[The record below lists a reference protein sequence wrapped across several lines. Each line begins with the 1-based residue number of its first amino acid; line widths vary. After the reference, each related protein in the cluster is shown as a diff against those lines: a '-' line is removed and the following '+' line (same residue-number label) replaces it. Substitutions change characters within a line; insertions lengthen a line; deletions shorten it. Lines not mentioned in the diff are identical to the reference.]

1 MSFDIANKYTD
12 QLKAL
17 LVVLLL
23 SAIGYVLN
31 LYPIPLFSEM
41 HLVIGNFAFVIVAM
55 RFGVLYSLLS
65 AMIVASSFVI
75 SFGHPFGY
83 IIYGAE
89 AVVIALLRQ
98 RGWYVLYADMIFWVL
113 IGMPITALVLY
124 FMVDSH
130 QLYSLGIIKQGIN
143 GLLYSCFAGMILYFF
158 PKTFSFKFRQQP
170 RFSRPFKEQLVYAT
184 SLIILFSVMTIT
196 LILGRNLINNQHVQI
211 EHTIV
216 EQNQY
221 ITQAIE
227 QYTGTYKKALS
238 NAAETISLLENKKD
252 IEQVLSRYQ
261 QNYKD
266 FHKIWV
272 SATDTDFKEVSI
284 VSTEE
289 DSTVTLAVPIAASS
303 NSELAQQQILKAS
316 IKLDSLFRFIPHNN
330 WQNIEAVILN
340 AGQVVIA
347 TPSLELELNSTLRIA
362 KVPDLDHL
370 INLGQHDKMN
380 EQKYYYENSKL
391 SGGWDLYV
399 LLNADEATEIL
410 EQEYLY
416 LFAMLGL
423 AFLITIALTERV
435 GLQITRPLRFILKQL
450 DRSEGDSK
458 FNFPTL
464 FENSATEI
472 TALYE
477 QLQQRKN
484 ELNKYYVTLET
495 EVATRTEELKQA
507 NEELT
512 KLAQKDKLTGL
523 YNRHYFD
530 EQFKLFQKLAFRNN
544 SNLAIVLL
552 DLDHFK
558 DVNDTYGHLTGDT
571 CLKIFSRTLSREF
584 SRSTD
589 LIARFGGEE
598 FIILIHDI
606 SETSLAHKLEKL
618 RQNIE
623 QLSFTSE
630 NNENYKI
637 TVSMGVL
644 HSCASFSGDVNDWIK
659 VADDCLYIA
668 KNSGRNKVEM
678 QIIDK
683 N

>member
-1 MSFDIANKYTD
+1 MTFNIAKKYTE

-17 LVVLLL
+17 FVVLLL
-23 SAIGYVLN
+23 STLGYLLN

-41 HLVIGNFAFVIVAM
+41 HLIIGNFAFVIVAM

-65 AMIVASSFVI
+65 AMIIASSFVI

-83 IIYGAE
+83 ILYGAE
-89 AVVIALLRQ
+89 AVFIALLRQ

-113 IGMPITALVLY
+113 IGMPITALVVY

-130 QLYSLGIIKQGIN
+130 QLYTLAIIKQAIN

-158 PKTFSFKFRQQP
+158 PKTFAFKFRQQP
-170 RFSRPFKEQLVYAT
+170 RFLRPFKVQLVYAT

-196 LILGRNLINNQHVQI
+196 LLLGRSLINNQQLQI

-227 QYTGTYKKALS
+227 QYTSTYKKALS
-238 NAAETISLLENKKD
+238 NAAETISLLEDKND
-252 IEQVLSRYQ
+252 VEQVILTYKE
-261 QNYKD
+261 NYKD
-266 FHKIWV
+266 FYQIWI
-272 SATDTDFKEVSI
+272 SSPETDYRKGTVVIADGS
-284 VSTEE
+284 
-289 DSTVTLAVPIAASS
+289 STVTLTVPLTGK
-303 NSELAQQQILKAS
+303 LAQPQLLQAN
-316 IKLDSLFRFIPHNN
+316 IKLDSLLRFIPHNN

-347 TPSLELELNSTLRIA
+347 TPSLELELNNDLRI
-362 KVPDLDHL
+362 VNNPDLNHL
-370 INLGQHDKMN
+370 VRLGQNDRMN
-380 EQKYYYENSKL
+380 EQKYYYEKSKL
-391 SGGWDLYV
+391 SNDWDLYV

-410 EQEYLY
+410 EQEYIY

-435 GLQITRPLRFILKQL
+435 GLQITKPLRFILKQL
-450 DRSEGDSK
+450 DRSEGDRK
-458 FNFPTL
+458 FNFPPL
-464 FENSATEI
+464 YENSATEI
-472 TALYE
+472 SALYE

-484 ELNKYYVTLET
+484 ELNKYYVNLES
-495 EVATRTEELKQA
+495 EVATRTEELKLA
-507 NEELT
+507 NEKLT

-544 SNLAIVLL
+544 SNLAVVLL

-558 DVNDTYGHLTGDT
+558 EVNDTYGHLTGDR
-571 CLKIFSRTLSREF
+571 CLKVFSRTLRREF

-606 SETSLAHKLEKL
+606 SETNLAHKLEKL

-623 QLSFTSE
+623 QLSFNSE
-630 NNENYKI
+630 NKETYKI

-644 HSCASFSGDVNDWIK
+644 HSCASYSGDVNDWIK

-678 QIIDK
+678 QILDK
-683 N
+683 S